1 MDDEENVRH
10 NSGDCK
16 ESGQACSTSPYKPQ
30 YSAASAAV
38 REESLGVEALKVPDS
53 SSDTKSVVISR
64 ALLFDSQFDEDYG
77 VDQWGNEW
85 ESDAD

>member
-1 MDDEENVRH
+1 
-10 NSGDCK
+10 
-16 ESGQACSTSPYKPQ
+16 
-30 YSAASAAV
+30 V

-64 ALLFDSQFDEDYG
+64 ALLFDSQFDEGYG